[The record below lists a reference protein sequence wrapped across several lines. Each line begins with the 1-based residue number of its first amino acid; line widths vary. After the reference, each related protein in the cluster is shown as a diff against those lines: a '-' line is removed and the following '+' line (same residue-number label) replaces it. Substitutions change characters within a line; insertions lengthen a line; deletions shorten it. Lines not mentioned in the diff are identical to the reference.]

1 MRTPWAAVA
10 GAAARSRATGSL
22 FGGSAGVLAV
32 AAAAAAT
39 ADTAAATAAAVAEE
53 QKRPLLRSSLSS
65 PLFLRTGIEAASQKG
80 RWRRLAILCP
90 LQQQQLEQQRQLVR
104 TSTCFSHLACSYSC
118 SSSSILGWP
127 ALCRLAASKP
137 IANNANWAPEG
148 LWEAAAGGS
157 ARKQRLLLLQP
168 RQQQPGV
175 LQALQQRCF
184 LLLQQPRGT
193 QQQLQ
198 QQRFIST
205 KRRRYF
211 KMRKFHKKKYKKR
224 LLRSKKVP
232 FVEINKPKRTW
243 KTLHEMKLI
252 RKEFRRG
259 VPKKG
264 ARMLKLRR
272 QR

>member
-1 MRTPWAAVA
+1 M
-10 GAAARSRATGSL
+10 
-22 FGGSAGVLAV
+22 
-32 AAAAAAT
+32 
-39 ADTAAATAAAVAEE
+39 
-53 QKRPLLRSSLSS
+53 LS
-65 PLFLRTGIEAASQKG
+65 
-80 RWRRLAILCP
+80 P
-90 LQQQQLEQQRQLVR
+90 LQQQQLEQQRQLIR
-104 TSTCFSHLACSYSC
+104 TSTCSSPLACSYSC
-118 SSSSILGWP
+118 SSSSLLSWL
-127 ALCRLAASKP
+127 ALCQLAASKP
-137 IANNANWAPEG
+137 IANDAYWASEG

-157 ARKQRLLLLQP
+157 AREQRPPLLQP
-168 RQQQPGV
+168 LRQQPGM
-175 LQALQQRCF
+175 LQALRQRCF
-184 LLLQQPRGT
+184 LLLQQPRGV
-193 QQQLQ
+193 QQQVL